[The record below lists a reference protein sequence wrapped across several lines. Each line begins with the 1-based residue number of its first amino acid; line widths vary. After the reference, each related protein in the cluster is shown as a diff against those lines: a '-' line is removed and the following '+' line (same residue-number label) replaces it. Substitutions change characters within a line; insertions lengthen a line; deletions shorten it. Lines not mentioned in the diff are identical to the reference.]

1 MKNKIFALIP
11 ARGGSKR
18 IKNKNMV
25 MVGGKPLIQYT
36 LDIVKKCKF
45 LDDIFVS
52 TEDEKIKEIAKG
64 NGVKIIDRPK
74 ELAKDE
80 TPMHPVIKHAIE
92 YWKSIDHKPDI
103 IVLLQPTS
111 PLRTVKDIDDCTKKV
126 IEGADSAETFIETEE
141 TPFWMFWIKD
151 DKAVPFNKE
160 KLEKYQRIE
169 DLPKSYKE
177 NGAVFVFRTKSF
189 IATNSFYGADHRAVI
204 MPKERSLDIDDSED
218 LEKIRRMIEK

>member
-1 MKNKIFALIP
+1 MKNKIFALVP

-25 MVGGKPLIQYT
+25 VVGGKPLIQYT

-45 LDDIFVS
+45 LDEAFVS
-52 TEDEKIKEIAKG
+52 TEDEKIKEIAKR

-92 YWKSIDHKPDI
+92 YWKNINHEPDI
-103 IVLLQPTS
+103 VVLLQPTS
-111 PLRTVKDIDDCTKKV
+111 PLRTVKDIDDCVKKV
-126 IEGADSAETFIETEE
+126 VEGADSSETFIETKE

-151 DKAVPFNKE
+151 NKAIPFDKE

-177 NGAVFVFRTKSF
+177 NGAVYVFRIKNF
-189 IATNSFYGADHRAVI
+189 IATNSIYGDDHRAVI

-218 LEKIRRMIEK
+218 LEELKRIIEE